1 MTDRSITTP
10 PRLQIKNLTRV
21 INGVEIVNNISLSIV
36 PGQVTCLLG
45 PSGCGKSTTL
55 RLIAGV
61 DRQDK
66 GEIYIDGTLISGPS
80 MHTPPENRSVGF
92 MFQDFALF
100 PHLRVWQNVAFPIQ
114 GPKHEKRKKAEEL
127 LDRVGLLAMM
137 DKYPHA

>member
-1 MTDRSITTP
+1 MSVS
-10 PRLQIKNLTRV
+10 PRLELRKLKRRFDRRDV
-21 INGVEIVNNISLSIV
+21 VKDVSLSIV
-36 PGQVTCLLG
+36 PGQLTCLLG

-80 MHTPPENRSVGF
+80 RHTPPENRSVGF

-100 PHLRVWQNVAFPIQ
+100 PHLRV
-114 GPKHEKRKKAEEL
+114 
-127 LDRVGLLAMM
+127 
-137 DKYPHA
+137 